1 MNEKK
6 PSEIILTL
14 KNVSFGYNYHLP
26 VIDGITLYIPK
37 GGFIGLL
44 GPSGAGKST
53 LLKLIVGL
61 YRPWNGIIRFNSFS
75 DKKNKKSKIIGY
87 SPQVESIE
95 WDFPVS
101 VKEFVSLGL
110 WNQSGFFPWINKSTR
125 IEIDHLLHLL
135 GMDGYAT
142 RHIKELSGGE
152 QKRIFLAR
160 ALIHNPEILIL
171 DEPTAG
177 LDKTNRENFLQILS
191 DLNLKGMTI
200 IMTTH
205 DIDGVAK
212 KLPWIVC
219 LNKNIISQGE
229 PSSTL
234 SDNILYRTY
243 DLKGLIDY

>member
-1 MNEKK
+1 MNEINLD
-6 PSEIILTL
+6 ENILTL
-14 KNVSFGYNYHLP
+14 KNVSFGYTYHLP
-26 VIDGITLYIPK
+26 VIDGITLDIPK
-37 GGFIGLL
+37 GSFIGLL
-44 GPSGAGKST
+44 GPSGSGKST

-61 YRPWNGIIRFNSFS
+61 YKPWDGKIKFQNCSN
-75 DKKNKKSKIIGY
+75 KKNKHSNIIGY

-95 WDFPVS
+95 WDFPITVR
-101 VKEFVSLGL
+101 EFVSMGV
-110 WNQSGFFPWINKSTR
+110 WNQSGFFPWLNKTSK
-125 IEIDHLLHLL
+125 IEIDHLLHEL
-135 GMDGYAT
+135 GIGDYT
-142 RHIKELSGGE
+142 NRQIKELSGGE
-152 QKRIFLAR
+152 QKRVFLAR
-160 ALIHNPEILIL
+160 ALIHNPEILVL
-171 DEPTAG
+171 DEPTSG

-243 DLKGLIDY
+243 DLK

>member
-1 MNEKK
+1 MNEIK

-125 IEIDHLLHLL
+125 IEIDHLLHVL

-152 QKRIFLAR
+152 QKRVFLAR

-177 LDKTNRENFLQILS
+177 LDKTNKENFLQILS

-243 DLKGLIDY
+243 DLKGQIDY

>member
-125 IEIDHLLHLL
+125 IEIDHLLHVL

-152 QKRIFLAR
+152 QKRVFLAR

-177 LDKTNRENFLQILS
+177 LDKTNKENFLQILS

-243 DLKGLIDY
+243 DLK

>member
-125 IEIDHLLHLL
+125 IEIDHLLHVL

-152 QKRIFLAR
+152 QKRVFLAR

-243 DLKGLIDY
+243 DLK

>member
-26 VIDGITLYIPK
+26 VIDGITLYIRK

-125 IEIDHLLHLL
+125 IEIDHLLHVL
-135 GMDGYAT
+135 GVDGYAT

-152 QKRIFLAR
+152 QKRVFLAR

-200 IMTTH
+200 IMTT
-205 DIDGVAK
+205 
-212 KLPWIVC
+212 
-219 LNKNIISQGE
+219 
-229 PSSTL
+229 
-234 SDNILYRTY
+234 
-243 DLKGLIDY
+243 

>member
-1 MNEKK
+1 MDEIK

-26 VIDGITLYIPK
+26 VIDGITLYISK
-37 GGFIGLL
+37 GSFIGLL

-61 YRPWNGIIRFNSFS
+61 YKPWDGIIKIKHFNN
-75 DKKNKKSKIIGY
+75 KKNKKSTIIGY

-95 WDFPVS
+95 WDFPIT

-110 WNQSGFFPWINKSTR
+110 WNQSGFFPWINKTSS
-125 IEIDHLLHLL
+125 IEIEHLLHSL
-135 GMDGYAT
+135 GMDGYGT

-152 QKRIFLAR
+152 QKRVFLAR
-160 ALIHNPEILIL
+160 ALIHNPEILVL
-171 DEPTAG
+171 DEPTSG
-177 LDKTNRENFLQILS
+177 LDKSNRENFLQILS
-191 DLNLKGMTI
+191 DLNIKGMTI

-234 SDNILYRTY
+234 SENILYRTY
-243 DLKGLIDY
+243 DLK